1 MQFQAPVQAGNYN
14 MELIVRCDS
23 YVGVDYNE
31 RIWYAKRVAHF
42 CAAVV
47 TRHTAPLPPNSIK
60 VNKRVEPVHEHGPN
74 CAHGHSHGEHDHA
87 EDDVE
92 DELAEIDGLDGEEE
106 SDADVDDVLESVRR
120 MKLGAGAGAGSS
132 TKRSRRLEKQRA
144 LQVRC
149 ADCNK
154 YLAAWR

>member
-1 MQFQAPVQAGNYN
+1 

-47 TRHTAPLPPNSIK
+47 TTHTAPLPPNSIK

-74 CAHGHSHGEHDHA
+74 CAHGHSHGENDHA

-149 ADCNK
+149 AE
-154 YLAAWR
+154 